1 MLFKKVY
8 LDSFFRAS
16 LEQAAIREGWI
27 KEDSEGMEVSPK
39 IGYRNQLMSRTFLML
54 TLFDKIDSTHT
65 NYDLSSMVN
74 EGIILEN
81 SLMLDEQTRLPDF
94 FEENATRDYAAD
106 LAKKLIAE
114 SKERFVRHHVA
125 HGAAPYTLSS
135 KHTYQDLIP
144 HFDAALSDFCYY
156 LKQPHLL
163 DFVTDIEGYFA
174 CFEECIFHSISERCT
189 FASPLP
195 CIRGQRKPL
204 EIVDDVYYIAKTKL
218 IDEITILPNPTSLAD
233 VARMRNA
240 KEMVRFREVLSN
252 WCQTIQEG
260 NARLELRMRSDIRK
274 ANQELTK
281 LEKWRKFELSPLN
294 FWLNS
299 VGGHIPIFS
308 NLLTVV
314 NTCASIYSSRVES
327 KHAWVMLGDPLGFE
341 KKKRQREI
349 GASHAT

>member
-1 MLFKKVY
+1 MIFQKVY
-8 LDSFFRAS
+8 LDSLFRAS
-16 LEQAAIREGWI
+16 MEQAAIREGWVTQ
-27 KEDSEGMEVSPK
+27 DSDGMAISPK
-39 IGYRNQLMSRTFLML
+39 TGYRNQLRSRTLLML

-65 NYDLSSMVN
+65 DYDLGSMVS

-81 SLMLDEQTRLPDF
+81 SLMLDERTRLPGF
-94 FEENATRDYAAD
+94 FERDTTRDYAAD
-106 LAKKLIAE
+106 LAKKLIAV
-114 SKERFVRHHVA
+114 SKERFVRHHVS
-125 HGAAPYTLSS
+125 HGAGPYALPSS
-135 KHTYQDLIP
+135 HTYQDLIP

-156 LKQPHLL
+156 LKHPHLL

-174 CFEECIFHSISERCT
+174 CFEECIYHSISERCT

-195 CIRGQRKPL
+195 KFQGQGKPMA
-204 EIVDDVYYIAKTKL
+204 IVDDVYYIAKTKL
-218 IDEITILPNPTSLAD
+218 IDEVTILPNPSSLAD

-260 NARLELRMRSDIRK
+260 NERLERRMRADIRK
-274 ANQELTK
+274 ANRELTK

-294 FWLNS
+294 FWINS

-314 NTCASIYSSRVES
+314 NTCASIYSSGVES
-327 KHAWVMLGDPLGFE
+327 KHAWVMLGDPLGVE
-341 KKKRQREI
+341 KKRLQRNI
-349 GASHAT
+349 DASHAT